1 MQTEAAH
8 IEERFSTRGLVR
20 LMLPLVIEQLLAVSV
35 GLADTV
41 MVSGV
46 GEHAVSAISLV
57 DSINFLLIQLFSA
70 LATGGAVVAAQYIG
84 RRDRRNAC
92 DTARQLTYST
102 TLIAVLLAAVAIALN
117 GQVLRLIYGSLEP
130 AVMENAKKYFFLS
143 ALSYPFL
150 ALYNAGAA
158 LFRSMGNS
166 KVSMLASLAMNV
178 VNLAGNALL
187 IYGFHLGV
195 VGAGAATLV
204 SRMLAAVIVIR
215 LLADPHQE
223 IFLSHILRFDFK
235 PGIVRSIL
243 KVGIPNGLEN
253 SIFQVGKLIVAGLV
267 STFGTTAIASNAI
280 CNSLNGFVCVPG
292 NAIGLGIITVVGQC
306 IGAGRV
312 DLARKYVRKL
322 MLWIH
327 ICSGALCLTLFAFA
341 GQVLRIYNLTPESLE
356 MSRTVVRWFAVFQTF
371 TWPTSF
377 PFPNALRAAGDARF
391 TMIVSMVS
399 MWLCRVGLCYVF
411 TYVPFFARLFPFPL
425 LGVFFAMFVDW
436 IFRDVFFLARWA
448 GGKWEKRAVI

>member
-1 MQTEAAH
+1 MQENAAQLEA
-8 IEERFSTRGLVR
+8 RFSNRGLIR
-20 LMLPLVIEQLLAVSV
+20 LMVPLVIEQLLAVSV

-46 GEHAVSAISLV
+46 GEQAVSAISLV

-70 LATGGAVVAAQYIG
+70 LATGGAVVAAQYLG
-84 RRDRRNAC
+84 RRDRKNAC

-102 TLIAVLLAAVAIALN
+102 TLIAVLLGAVAIALN
-117 GQVLRLIYGSLEP
+117 GPILRLIYGKLEP
-130 AVMENAKKYFFLS
+130 GVMANAERYFFLS

-166 KVSMLASLAMNV
+166 KVSMLASLVMNI
-178 VNLAGNALL
+178 VNVAGNAAL
-187 IYGFHLGV
+187 IYGFGLGV
-195 VGAGAATLV
+195 TGAGTATLA
-204 SRMLAAVIVIR
+204 SRVLAAVIVTK
-215 LLADPHQE
+215 LLANPHNE

-267 STFGTTAIASNAI
+267 STFGTAAIASNAI
-280 CNSLNGFVCVPG
+280 CGSINGFVCVPG

-306 IGAGRV
+306 MGAGRS
-312 DLARKYVRKL
+312 DLARRYVGKL

-327 ICSGALCLTLFAFA
+327 IFSGALCVLLFAFA
-341 GQVLRIYNLTPESLE
+341 GQVVSIYNLSPESLA
-356 MSRTVVRWFAVFQTF
+356 MSKLVIRVFAIFQAT

-425 LGVFFAMFVDW
+425 MGIFFAMYIDW
-436 IFRDVFFLARWA
+436 IFRDVFFLGRWFS
-448 GGKWEKRAVI
+448 GKWEKPAVI

>member
-1 MQTEAAH
+1 MQGSYDIEA
-8 IEERFSTRGLVR
+8 RFSDRGLIR

-57 DSINFLLIQLFSA
+57 DSLNFLLIQLFSA

-84 RRDRRNAC
+84 RADRKNAC
-92 DTARQLTYST
+92 ETARQLTYST

-117 GQVLRLIYGSLEP
+117 GPILRLIYGSLDA
-130 AVMENAKKYFFLS
+130 AVMENARRYFFLS

-166 KVSMLASLAMNV
+166 RVSMLASLAMNA
-178 VNLAGNALL
+178 VNVAGNAVL

-204 SRMLAAVIVIR
+204 SRALAAVIVTR
-215 LLADPHQE
+215 LLADPHNE
-223 IFLSHILRFDFK
+223 IYLDRLLHIDFK

-243 KVGIPNGLEN
+243 RVGVPNGLEN

-280 CNSLNGFVCVPG
+280 CNSINGFVCVPG
-292 NAIGLGIITVVGQC
+292 NAIGLGLITVVGQC
-306 IGAGRV
+306 MGAGRS
-312 DLARKYVRKL
+312 DLARRYVRKL

-327 ICSGALCLTLFAFA
+327 LCSGALCLGLFVFA

-356 MSRTVVRWFAVFQTF
+356 MSRTVIRWFAVFQTF

-436 IFRDVFFLARWA
+436 IFRDAFFLTRWA
-448 GGKWEKRAVI
+448 GGKWEKHALI